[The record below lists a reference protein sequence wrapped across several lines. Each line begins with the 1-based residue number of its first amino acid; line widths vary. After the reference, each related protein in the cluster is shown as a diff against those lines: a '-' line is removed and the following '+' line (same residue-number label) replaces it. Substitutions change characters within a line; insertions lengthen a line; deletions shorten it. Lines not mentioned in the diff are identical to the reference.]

1 MLSIVIMSQND
12 KPGKFANHPYLVI
25 FPITGLFTPRSP
37 LHTHTTHFVKFA
49 LFLLHPPPSVKKHRN
64 RFFYNYFPFFLP
76 TNLKDKMAT
85 AANSYYFR
93 RRTMGRAASPPT
105 WACYEQIHNEDDSD
119 SDCSDSNSDSCSE
132 EDEDFK
138 NNNGSS
144 PRIPSSAAAHRRSS
158 MNDSDDNEQQQIAV
172 TSRNDDDSEVHQD
185 IDMDMDVDTA
195 AERQKDVKGKQRAV
209 EPEPESPRRQKKKR
223 SSVYTLRPILTIQR
237 SQGFVWNQV
246 STF

>member
-1 MLSIVIMSQND
+1 
-12 KPGKFANHPYLVI
+12 
-25 FPITGLFTPRSP
+25 
-37 LHTHTTHFVKFA
+37 
-49 LFLLHPPPSVKKHRN
+49 
-64 RFFYNYFPFFLP
+64 
-76 TNLKDKMAT
+76 MAT

-119 SDCSDSNSDSCSE
+119 SDCSDSNSNSGSCSE

-138 NNNGSS
+138 NDGV
-144 PRIPSSAAAHRRSS
+144 PRSHRQP
-158 MNDSDDNEQQQIAV
+158 MNDSDDNEQQIAV
-172 TSRNDDDSEVHQD
+172 ARADSEVQD
-185 IDMDMDVDTA
+185 IDMDMDVDTSHEKMNGSV

-223 SSVYTLRPILTIQR
+223 NSVYTLRPILTIQR

-246 STF
+246 STLKAFIYMDPKSH

>member
-1 MLSIVIMSQND
+1 
-12 KPGKFANHPYLVI
+12 
-25 FPITGLFTPRSP
+25 
-37 LHTHTTHFVKFA
+37 
-49 LFLLHPPPSVKKHRN
+49 
-64 RFFYNYFPFFLP
+64 
-76 TNLKDKMAT
+76 MAT

-138 NNNGSS
+138 NDGS
-144 PRIPSSAAAHRRSS
+144 PRHPSSGHRQS
-158 MNDSDDNEQQQIAV
+158 MNDDSDDNEEQIAV
-172 TSRNDDDSEVHQD
+172 PRTDSEVQD
-185 IDMDMDVDTA
+185 IDMDMDVDASHEKMDGSA

-223 SSVYTLRPILTIQR
+223 NSVYTLRPILTIQR

-246 STF
+246 SSFEAFVYESKVSLITLGSVRSAIH